1 MRTSL
6 QFSCFLYSRGTAHNF
21 RVFLYLVL
29 NVNCLID
36 TISLSLHEQDVIN
49 LKKFMTCKRIVL

>member
-6 QFSCFLYSRGTAHNF
+6 QFSCFLYCRGTEHNF